1 MGELVNNYLVYL
13 HLHLEPYKVLFLII
27 GALYLIIIGVN
38 YTKEI
43 AIKKEYNY
51 RQYLRL
57 MANTFIAAVILSYGG
72 VLHIQDPDA
81 FDYLFILYPI
91 CTCFLP
97 LILTIVVWME
107 AQAKKSYTAKGRK

>member
-43 AIKKEYNY
+43 VTT
-51 RQYLRL
+51 QVLR
-57 MANTFIAAVILSYGG
+57 
-72 VLHIQDPDA
+72 
-81 FDYLFILYPI
+81 
-91 CTCFLP
+91 
-97 LILTIVVWME
+97 
-107 AQAKKSYTAKGRK
+107 